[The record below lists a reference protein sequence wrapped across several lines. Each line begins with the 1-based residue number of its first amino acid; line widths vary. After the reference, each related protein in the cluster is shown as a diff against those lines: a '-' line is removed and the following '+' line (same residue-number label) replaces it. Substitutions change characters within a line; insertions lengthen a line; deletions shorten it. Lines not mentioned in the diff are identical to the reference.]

1 MNEKEIEE
9 AVNNTIKAAEKPVE
23 VRISVGAEIFN
34 IFSKCGGNMK
44 PASFKE
50 FERQAT
56 KYFYSLAGADVGDA
70 LCNFDC
76 FIVSYIQMLEI
87 LGAVQS
93 ENKLLKEKLGIK
105 DDEDGRREETSDDN
119 RG

>member
-1 MNEKEIEE
+1 MEEKEIQE

-23 VRISVGAEIFN
+23 VRISVGAEIYN

-44 PASFKE
+44 PAAFKE
-50 FERQAT
+50 FERQAI
-56 KYFYSLAGADVGDA
+56 KYFYQLAGADVGDA

-105 DDEDGRREETSDDN
+105 EDEGREDKTSDDN